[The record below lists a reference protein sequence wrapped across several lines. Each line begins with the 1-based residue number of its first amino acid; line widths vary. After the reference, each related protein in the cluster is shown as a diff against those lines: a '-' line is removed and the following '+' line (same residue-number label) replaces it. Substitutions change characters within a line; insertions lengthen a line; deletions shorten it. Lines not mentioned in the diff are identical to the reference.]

1 MKLSLLS
8 AHPAIASRA
17 AKRLLWLAL
26 TLLPLSLFAQDTLER
41 PPEIPAEGAAPSVP
55 VSLPEDAETSSG
67 AAATGDT
74 GQVDGEGTPTNDGEA
89 PLPPKVQ
96 DEQVE
101 PTVTIRD
108 EEGKRIEEYSRNG
121 QVYMVKVI
129 PDKGIPYYYIDTDG
143 DGRLETAPT
152 KDLEQVRPVYWKVK
166 EWD

>member
-1 MKLSLLS
+1 MPRLSLLL
-8 AHPAIASRA
+8 AS
-17 AKRLLWLAL
+17 
-26 TLLPLSLFAQDTLER
+26 TLLAFTSGSLPAVEPPVVKRFLSAYCIDCHNAEEQNGER
-41 PPEIPAEGAAPSVP
+41 RFDDLVLPVKDADGLMILKDILDQVNLGAMP
-55 VSLPEDAETSSG
+55 PEDAE
-67 AAATGDT
+67 
-74 GQVDGEGTPTNDGEA
+74 Q

-96 DEQVE
+96 DEQLE

-108 EEGKRIEEYSRNG
+108 EEGKRIEEYSRAG

-129 PDKGIPYYYIDTDG
+129 PEKGIPYYYIDTDG

>member
-1 MKLSLLS
+1 MKRQTGSS
-8 AHPAIASRA
+8 GYPTRVVIA
-17 AKRLLWLAL
+17 AKALLGLAL
-26 TLLPLSLFAQDTLER
+26 LLPGLALAQQQPGNPLER
-41 PPEIPAEGAAPSVP
+41 PPDIPPEGAAEQPQPPAVP
-55 VSLPEDAETSSG
+55 P
-67 AAATGDT
+67 
-74 GQVDGEGTPTNDGEA
+74 EGTAEQ

-96 DEQVE
+96 EEQVE

-108 EEGKRIEEYSRNG
+108 EEDKRIEEYSRNG

-129 PDKGIPYYYIDTDG
+129 PDKGLPYYYIDTDG

>member
-1 MKLSLLS
+1 
-8 AHPAIASRA
+8 
-17 AKRLLWLAL
+17 
-26 TLLPLSLFAQDTLER
+26 
-41 PPEIPAEGAAPSVP
+41 
-55 VSLPEDAETSSG
+55 
-67 AAATGDT
+67 
-74 GQVDGEGTPTNDGEA
+74 
-89 PLPPKVQ
+89 VQ

-129 PDKGIPYYYIDTDG
+129 PDKGVPYYYVDSDG

>member
-1 MKLSLLS
+1 MNARLMWVQDRPSIRASGWLLG
-8 AHPAIASRA
+8 
-17 AKRLLWLAL
+17 L
-26 TLLPLSLFAQDTLER
+26 TLATLFVVLPGALHAQDNLER
-41 PPEIPAEGAAPSVP
+41 PPDIPPEGTPQSQP
-55 VSLPEDAETSSG
+55 LSLPEDAAKE
-67 AAATGDT
+67 AAE
-74 GQVDGEGTPTNDGEA
+74 GESADAGIPTNENEA

-108 EEGKRIEEYSRNG
+108 EEGKRIEEYSRGG

-129 PDKGIPYYYIDTDG
+129 PDKGVPYYYVDSDG

>member
-1 MKLSLLS
+1 MRVLGWLLCLTL
-8 AHPAIASRA
+8 A
-17 AKRLLWLAL
+17 AVSLAL
-26 TLLPLSLFAQDTLER
+26 PGLLQAQDSLER
-41 PPEIPAEGAAPSVP
+41 PPEIPAEGAAPSQP
-55 VSLPEDAETSSG
+55 LSLPEDEAQE
-67 AAATGDT
+67 AAG
-74 GQVDGEGTPTNDGEA
+74 GESADAGIPTNEGEP

-96 DEQVE
+96 DEQIE

-108 EEGKRIEEYSRNG
+108 EEGKRIEEYSRGG

-129 PDKGIPYYYIDTDG
+129 PDKGVPYYYVDSDG

>member
-1 MKLSLLS
+1 MNSSLMS
-8 AHPAIASRA
+8 ANCPMATWLAR
-17 AKRLLWLAL
+17 RLLWLVLA
-26 TLLPLSLFAQDTLER
+26 LLPMALQAQDNLER
-41 PPEIPAEGAAPSVP
+41 PPEIPPEGAPLSEP
-55 VSLPEDAETSSG
+55 LSLPEDEAESTSSDSSQD
-67 AAATGDT
+67 ATQDI
-74 GQVDGEGTPTNDGEA
+74 PTNDDEA

-96 DEQVE
+96 DEQIE

-129 PDKGIPYYYIDTDG
+129 PDKGVPYYYIDSDG
-143 DGRLETAPT
+143 DGQLETSPT

>member
-1 MKLSLLS
+1 VKRSGYQLRMVVAIKAALGLAILL
-8 AHPAIASRA
+8 PG
-17 AKRLLWLAL
+17 LAL
-26 TLLPLSLFAQDTLER
+26 AQEQLDNSLER
-41 PPEIPAEGAAPSVP
+41 PPEIP
-55 VSLPEDAETSSG
+55 PEDAE
-67 AAATGDT
+67 
-74 GQVDGEGTPTNDGEA
+74 Q

-96 DEQVE
+96 DEQLE

-121 QVYMVKVI
+121 QVYMVKVT
-129 PDKGIPYYYIDTDG
+129 PENGIPYYYIDTDG